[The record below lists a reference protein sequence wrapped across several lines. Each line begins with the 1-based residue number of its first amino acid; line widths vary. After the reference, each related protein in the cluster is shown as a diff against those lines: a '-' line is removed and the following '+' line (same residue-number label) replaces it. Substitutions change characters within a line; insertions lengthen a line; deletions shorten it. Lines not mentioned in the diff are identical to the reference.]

1 MKPTVIQLWMTK
13 VRETGNLNSLGER
26 IRRKSLKRRERRK
39 RKSDE
44 KKKSEEKKKDKEN
57 PDAMEEEVPD
67 EAGRGTTK
75 RARIANEASDEENNG
90 KDKLLKELADQK
102 ELMRQLFGA
111 TKTRE
116 AQYEERLVKKDK
128 EIVQLRA
135 EITELKDA
143 MVKSQ
148 KQVVDRLDVLME
160 AQAKPPMKL
169 PKPTTG
175 IFASTNTQQ
184 NC

>member
-26 IRRKSLKRRERRK
+26 RRKKSLKRIERGER
-39 RKSDE
+39 
-44 KKKSEEKKKDKEN
+44 EEKKKDKEN
-57 PDAMEEEVPD
+57 PEVEAMEEEVPD
-67 EAGRGTTK
+67 KAGRGTTN
-75 RARIANEASDEENNG
+75 RARTANEASDEGNNG
-90 KDKLLKELADQK
+90 KDELLKELSDQK
-102 ELMRQLFGA
+102 ELMRQLFEA

-128 EIVQLRA
+128 EIAQLRA

-148 KQVVDRLDVLME
+148 KQLVDRLGVLME
-160 AQAKPPMKL
+160 AQAKPPTKL
-169 PKPTTG
+169 LKPMTG
-175 IFASTNTQQ
+175 KYSPDDVVWK
-184 NC
+184 